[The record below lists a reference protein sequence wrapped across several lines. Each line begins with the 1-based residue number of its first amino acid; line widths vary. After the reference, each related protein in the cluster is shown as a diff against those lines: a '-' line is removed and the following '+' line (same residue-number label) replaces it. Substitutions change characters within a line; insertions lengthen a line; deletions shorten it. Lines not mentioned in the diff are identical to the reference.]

1 MLQDMVGSEP
11 RVPSD
16 PNSVLSMLGPQEA
29 TYPLWTPYSPFWTVW
44 EGQIIITF
52 FSCCLPSPQGDPASQ
67 LPRSPPGVLRGAG
80 QEGRE
85 SHPRSE
91 AIFSKGEGLDSC
103 NDRTLLSSPRKGEKR
118 KGARRPPSGRLWG
131 LLSGGPY
138 LATTL
143 AALTGVR
150 EF

>member
-1 MLQDMVGSEP
+1 MDRAGKKMLQDMVGSEP

-29 TYPLWTPYSPFWTVW
+29 TYPLWAPYSPFWTVW
-44 EGQIIITF
+44 EGQIITF

-103 NDRTLLSSPRKGEKR
+103 NDRTLLSSP
-118 KGARRPPSGRLWG
+118 P
-131 LLSGGPY
+131 
-138 LATTL
+138 
-143 AALTGVR
+143 
-150 EF
+150 

>member
-103 NDRTLLSSPRKGEKR
+103 SDRTLLSSPPVRARKG
-118 KGARRPPSGRLWG
+118 KGPGG
-131 LLSGGPY
+131 LLQADSGDFSVGDPTWQQ
-138 LATTL
+138 L
-143 AALTGVR
+143 
-150 EF
+150 